1 MLPLFDMM
9 MQAQNGAAVEA
20 MAKQYNIA
28 QEQAAKAMAAL
39 MPAFSSGLQRK
50 AANPYDFTAFLSAMQ
65 SGNYA
70 EYFEDIGKAFTP
82 KGIADGNAALE
93 SIFGSKDVSRAIAA
107 QVEQM
112 TGIGQEIVKQMMPAT
127 ANTLMGGIFKQSV
140 GQMQQANAAFASSPM
155 GSMMQQWLESTG
167 FAPKPQPQPN
177 PFDNPFTQAMQSM
190 FGGQQQAK
198 PVNPADMFAANPFM
212 KMFADMMK
220 PAEDKKPDPKPEPKP
235 EPPKES
241 AASADMKQYSDMMS
255 AMFDSGLEVGKA
267 YQKSIESIL
276 DGYMNNGANADK
288 G

>member
-50 AANPYDFTAFLSAMQ
+50 AANPYDFTAFLAAMQ

-93 SIFGSKDVSRAIAA
+93 TIFGSKDVSRAIAA

-127 ANTLMGGIFKQSV
+127 ASTLMGGIFKQSM
-140 GQMQQANAAFASSPM
+140 GQVRQANAAFTNAAM
-155 GSMMQQWLESTG
+155 TQMMQQWLESTG

-212 KMFADMMK
+212 KMFSDMMK
-220 PAEDKKPDPKPEPKP
+220 PAEDKKPEPEPKP

-241 AASADMKQYSDMMS
+241 AAGADLKQYSDMMS

-276 DGYMNNGANADK
+276 DGYMKNGDTADK
-288 G
+288 S